1 MSYINSIEHSIVIT
15 DISYTEVT
23 QVISTL
29 NNSGAGWDELPT
41 FVAKKCISGYIEPL
55 TYLINTSFT
64 EGVFPK
70 ELKLARVVPIFKI
83 GDKTEL
89 TNYRPIS
96 VLSFFSKVFDKFMY
110 THLLY
115 FIEQNKII
123 YKHQYGFRQKHST
136 QHAIITLVDRI
147 TNSLDKGDIV
157 ISIFL
162 DLKKAFDTVD
172 HPTLLNKLYAYGIRG
187 NAFNWFKSYLSERS
201 QYVVYD
207 SKQSKTQTVQ
217 CGVPQGSIFD
227 PLLFIIYM
235 NDICNASELLFSIL
249 YADDTSVQ
257 ISGNDITY
265 LVSSMNAELELLS
278 KWFKANKLSL
288 NAQKTFY
295 LVFHRARI
303 KDHELSIQIDGSTL
317 NRSRNIKY
325 LGVIIDHKLN
335 WE

>member
-1 MSYINSIEHSIVIT
+1 
-15 DISYTEVT
+15 
-23 QVISTL
+23 
-29 NNSGAGWDELPT
+29 
-41 FVAKKCISGYIEPL
+41 
-55 TYLINTSFT
+55 
-64 EGVFPK
+64 
-70 ELKLARVVPIFKI
+70 
-83 GDKTEL
+83 
-89 TNYRPIS
+89 
-96 VLSFFSKVFDKFMY
+96 MY
-110 THLLY
+110 THLLD

-157 ISIFL
+157 ISIVL

-207 SKQSKTQTVQ
+207 RKQSKTQTVQ
-217 CGVPQGSIFD
+217 CGVPQGSILG

-249 YADDTSVQ
+249 YADDTYVQ

-278 KWFKANKLSL
+278 RWFKANKLSL

-295 LVFHRARI
+295 LVFHRERI

-317 NRSRNIKY
+317 NRSRNIK
-325 LGVIIDHKLN
+325 
-335 WE
+335 